1 MISGW
6 APGATAFRGFSLFES
21 LRYLTIESGNDI
33 LLGNREDRLELQEF
47 RVGCTHRVAVARGK
61 WTKHPLRSGHVRCSL
76 RGAALWKRSTPAM
89 ERFAKHRTCDV
100 RPSISNGE
108 GKLVAPAPNQ
118 IIMGDASKDGW
129 SRHCAVNAALY
140 GMQFDSSHFPPYF

>member
-33 LLGNREDRLELQEF
+33 LLGNRVDRLELQEF

-61 WTKHPLRSGHVRCSL
+61 WTKHPLRSEHVRCSL
-76 RGAALWKRSTPAM
+76 GVLRDGSAAPPAM
-89 ERFAKHRTCDV
+89 ERFAKHRKAML
-100 RPSISNGE
+100 RQAFQS
-108 GKLVAPAPNQ
+108 
-118 IIMGDASKDGW
+118 MG
-129 SRHCAVNAALY
+129 VL
-140 GMQFDSSHFPPYF
+140 